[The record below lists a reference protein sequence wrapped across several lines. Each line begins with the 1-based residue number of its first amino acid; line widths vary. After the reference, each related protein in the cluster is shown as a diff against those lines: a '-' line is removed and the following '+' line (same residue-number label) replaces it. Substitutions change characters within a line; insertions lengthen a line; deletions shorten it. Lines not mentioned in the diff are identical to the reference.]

1 MGDAIDNDDD
11 NDGMGDAIDNDDDND
26 GVADDIDEED
36 NDDDEEDHDEEND
49 DDIDNDDDNDGIPDD
64 VDNDDDNDGI
74 PDDIDDDEDVIE
86 KMTVSLDE
94 MEAVFDGLEHNTK
107 YKVKV
112 VSVSCDKESEP
123 YVGQFRTKE
132 ITQPLPVNIHSDYNS
147 EDDYSYTLKFSTAG
161 THGGGSIMSITVK
174 FTPIKNGTAGKA
186 RVEHYEEIEDE
197 MEVILEN
204 LDDNTE
210 YKVEIV
216 SENEV
221 MESEIRHFS
230 FKTQLDTT
238 SGAALDAAS
247 ASMVLIIIC
256 VFAGVLLLIDVVCC
270 CTRKWGLCH
279 HIYTNCCGGGGQN
292 YSVEDGNKQDYSD
305 DE

>member
-1 MGDAIDNDDD
+1 
-11 NDGMGDAIDNDDDND
+11 MGDAIDNDDDND
-26 GVADDIDEED
+26 GVADDID
-36 NDDDEEDHDEEND
+36 NDDDND
-49 DDIDNDDDNDGIPDD
+49 GIPDDIDNDDDNDGIPDD
-64 VDNDDDNDGI
+64 IDDEGHDEDNDEEDHDEDNDDDDDYDNDGI
-74 PDDIDDDEDVIE
+74 PDAIDDDEDVIE
-86 KMTVSLDE
+86 KMTVTLDE

-123 YVGQFRTKE
+123 YFGQFRTKE

-204 LDDNTE
+204 LDDNTVYE
-210 YKVEIV
+210 VEIV

>member
-11 NDGMGDAIDNDDDND
+11 NDGIPDHDEENDDDDDDDFDNDGIPDAIDNDDDND
-26 GVADDIDEED
+26 GVADDL
-36 NDDDEEDHDEEND
+36 
-49 DDIDNDDDNDGIPDD
+49 DNDDDNDGIPDD

-86 KMTVSLDE
+86 KMTVTLDE

-123 YVGQFRTKE
+123 YFGQFRTKE

-204 LDDNTE
+204 LDDNTVYE
-210 YKVEIV
+210 VEIV